1 MRING
6 KITEIITSRALVSF
20 GSFVEL
26 EGKEFEDMKNI
37 FTYLSK
43 EYEFYCNH
51 VVLKCVC
58 FNSVFYIGF
67 NDNKICIGNE
77 YHKLEHEDKRDII
90 PVNYRIT
97 QLHRKLAL

>member
-20 GSFVEL
+20 GGFVEL

-43 EYEFYCNH
+43 EYEFYRNH
-51 VVLKCVC
+51 VVLKCVY
-58 FNSVFYIGF
+58 FNSVFY
-67 NDNKICIGNE
+67 NE

>member
-6 KITEIITSRALVSF
+6 KITEIITSRAFVSF
-20 GSFVEL
+20 GGFVEL
-26 EGKEFEDMKNI
+26 E
-37 FTYLSK
+37 
-43 EYEFYCNH
+43 
-51 VVLKCVC
+51 CVC

>member
-20 GSFVEL
+20 GGFVEL

-58 FNSVFYIGF
+58 FNSVFY
-67 NDNKICIGNE
+67 
-77 YHKLEHEDKRDII
+77 KRDII

>member
-20 GSFVEL
+20 GGFVEL

-43 EYEFYCNH
+43 ESDES
-51 VVLKCVC
+51 LKIKTKQQ
-58 FNSVFYIGF
+58 SLT
-67 NDNKICIGNE
+67 K
-77 YHKLEHEDKRDII
+77 
-90 PVNYRIT
+90 
-97 QLHRKLAL
+97 

>member
-20 GSFVEL
+20 GGFVEL

-43 EYEFYCNH
+43 EYEFLRRGLSYLQIPDES
-51 VVLKCVC
+51 LK
-58 FNSVFYIGF
+58 I
-67 NDNKICIGNE
+67 KT
-77 YHKLEHEDKRDII
+77 KQQII
-90 PVNYRIT
+90 N
-97 QLHRKLAL
+97 